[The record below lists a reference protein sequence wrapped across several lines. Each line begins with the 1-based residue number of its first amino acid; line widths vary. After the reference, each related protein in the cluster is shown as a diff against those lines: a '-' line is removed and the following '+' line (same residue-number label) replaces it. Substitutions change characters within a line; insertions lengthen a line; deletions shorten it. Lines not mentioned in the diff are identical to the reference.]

1 MNGNWQQLT
10 LDAPLHLLAGDVT
23 VVVANVLQVWRDG
36 VLIET
41 RAMTPG
47 PAVEPTPVASDRVI
61 SELFIFKEPKMPG
74 QNVALTRVQ
83 LNQSTGAVTFSF
95 SNGNNREYGSV
106 EDAKNASE
114 IADMDTTG
122 ALAENALILKT
133 FRNSPDGTNLENMVG
148 GSVAIN
154 FNADVPFI
162 MTNPE

>member
-1 MNGNWQQLT
+1 MNGNWQQVT
-10 LDAPLHLLAGDVT
+10 LDAPLHLLAGDSCIAVGS
-23 VVVANVLQVWRDG
+23 VLQVWRDG

-41 RAMTPG
+41 RTLTPG
-47 PAVEPTPVASDRVI
+47 PIVSPNPVSSNRTI
-61 SELFIFKEPKMPG
+61 TELFYFKETKMPG

-106 EDAKNASE
+106 EDAMNASE
-114 IADMDTTG
+114 IAGLDSTG

-148 GSVAIN
+148 GSVAVN
-154 FNADVPFI
+154 FNADVPFV